1 MSNTYMFF
9 SKLVQLDGELRE
21 VLKLRRENLYT
32 ETDKVEVVAYVNQ
45 TREKSHSGTAE
56 WAPNSSET

>member
-1 MSNTYMFF
+1 MNLYVFL

-32 ETDKVEVVAYVNQ
+32 ESDKEEVTTYANQ
-45 TREKSHSGTAE
+45 NSEKSGTAQ
-56 WAPNSSET
+56 WNMKSSTG